1 MTLSTI
7 TLDELRRRAIQA
19 TASHDWHWHGKGD
32 KAKLVLLRGGW
43 EKMAAIFGVT
53 LAIRHCEPKDYLD
66 AGGNRV
72 RYVYTAGVT
81 ARFHS
86 PLVATEVCVDE
97 EGASASDDAFVATRY
112 EWNDQTN
119 SSEAKTLDADDV
131 NEGNVMKKAI
141 TNAYGRAV
149 TTLLGLGDVTEDE
162 LTQASVTPPQKGE
175 GKAGSK
181 TQQTAK
187 ITQAEADSIKQEIS
201 QILKVLASKQAREKY
216 PEAVDEAMPSLAKE
230 EYMILCKTV
239 TQWTKADGT
248 VGRPGV
254 ESLTKLVNHVSPHVL
269 NAAKALYLKESGH
282 AWAGGAA

>member
-1 MTLSTI
+1 MI

-66 AGGNRV
+66 AAGNRV

-97 EGASASDDAFVATRY
+97 EGASASDDAFVASRK
-112 EWNDQTN
+112 EWDEESKASVT
-119 SSEAKTLDADDV
+119 KTLDADDV

-162 LTQASVTPPQKGE
+162 LTQAGVNAPQKGE

-181 TQQTAK
+181 TQQTPK

-201 QILKVLASKQAREKY
+201 QILKVLASKQAREKH
-216 PEAVDEAMPSLAKE
+216 PDAVDEAMPALAKE
-230 EYMILCKTV
+230 QYLILCKTV
-239 TQWTKADGT
+239 TQWIKPDGT

-254 ESLTKLVNHVSPHVL
+254 DSLTKLVNHVSPHVL